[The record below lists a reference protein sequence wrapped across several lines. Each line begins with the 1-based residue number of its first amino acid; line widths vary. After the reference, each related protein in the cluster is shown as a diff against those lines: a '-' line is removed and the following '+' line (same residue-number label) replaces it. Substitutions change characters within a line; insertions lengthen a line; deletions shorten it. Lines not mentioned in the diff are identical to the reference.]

1 MRKAKS
7 SRELDALSFSFKNCK
22 INICFQW
29 PQCAA
34 FVKAINETV
43 IIPGC
48 VQLHFPPVGGGGLLH
63 QHVALLGPLLDR
75 LHGRTIGLHGRN
87 LLLRSPQADPLA
99 DTEGTAALQA
109 VQDIQT

>member
-1 MRKAKS
+1 MFASFFKA
-7 SRELDALSFSFKNCK
+7 N
-22 INICFQW
+22 
-29 PQCAA
+29 
-34 FVKAINETV
+34 NEIV

-48 VQLHFPPVGGGGLLH
+48 VQLHFSPVGGGGLLH
-63 QHVALLGPLLDR
+63 KHVALLGSLFDR

-99 DTEGTAALQA
+99 DTKGTAALQA